1 MRGRIFLAVAGCLA
15 IAILGS
21 PGAAKNETSKSKP
34 KDPNEK
40 ICEDITMVGSRLAVK
55 RICATRSE
63 WAERRREDRMV
74 IDNAQIHAADPCNTV
89 NTHSGGAAC

>member
-1 MRGRIFLAVAGCLA
+1 MRGTMLRTFVCLTGFALLSTPLAAV
-15 IAILGS
+15 S
-21 PGAAKNETSKSKP
+21 AKDKSKP
-34 KDPNEK
+34 KDPDEK

-63 WAERRREDRMV
+63 WAERRRDERMT
-74 IDNAQIHAADPCNTV
+74 IDNAQVRANDPCNTI